1 MKNILSQICSNK
13 LEELKRIQK
22 TISSSSIRSDAEC
35 APDTLGFKKIL
46 SESVIDRGVGLIA
59 EIKKSSPSRGI
70 IRDDFDPVD
79 LALQYE
85 TGGASCISVLT
96 ERNYF
101 SGHNEHL
108 IDVRKAVKLPIL
120 RKDFILDPYQ
130 VYETRAIGADC
141 ILLIMAAID
150 DSLASDLSKEA
161 RRLGLC
167 VLVEVHDERELERTC
182 DLDVDLIGINNRNLK
197 TLEIN
202 LNTTERLMPLVPK
215 GIDVVSESGIYSNED
230 IVRMLH
236 SKVGRFLVGE
246 SLMKQNDLVQ
256 ATRQLLGNKN

>member
-1 MKNILSQICSNK
+1 MN
-13 LEELKRIQK
+13 
-22 TISSSSIRSDAEC
+22 
-35 APDTLGFKKIL
+35 
-46 SESVIDRGVGLIA
+46 
-59 EIKKSSPSRGI
+59 
-70 IRDDFDPVD
+70 
-79 LALQYE
+79 
-85 TGGASCISVLT
+85 
-96 ERNYF
+96 
-101 SGHNEHL
+101 
-108 IDVRKAVKLPIL
+108 
-120 RKDFILDPYQ
+120 
-130 VYETRAIGADC
+130 
-141 ILLIMAAID
+141 
-150 DSLASDLSKEA
+150 
-161 RRLGLC
+161 

-202 LNTTERLMPLVPK
+202 LNTTERLMSLVPK